1 MSDGFLEGL
10 GSQETPVKTESPE
23 SAQPAAENSAELT
36 PGQQD
41 LQNFEQTA
49 EAKDNFLE
57 KAAEDAPTT
66 TVPPAQGQTAEPAAA
81 PTLVQKDDVAVE
93 VDKILEDGL
102 GDFVE
107 DMPAEA
113 RQRFLTKGQEVS
125 GQIAVMVRGFHVEV
139 RRVIQLIQEWLQ
151 TIPAVNRFFLEQ
163 EAKIKTD
170 RIVDLAR
177 IRKEES
183 QNKT

>member
-10 GSQETPVKTESPE
+10 GSQETPVKTEAPE
-23 SAQPAAENSAELT
+23 PSTEVQTELT

-41 LQNFEQTA
+41 LQNFEQSA
-49 EAKDNFLE
+49 ESKDTFLE

-66 TVPPAQGQTAEPAAA
+66 MVAQSGQAVAATEAPAQVA
-81 PTLVQKDDVAVE
+81 QKDEVAVE

-113 RQRFLTKGQEVS
+113 RQRFLSKGQEVS
-125 GQIAVMVRGFHVEV
+125 GQIAGMVRGFRVEV
-139 RRVIQLIQEWLQ
+139 RRVIQLIQDWLQ
-151 TIPAVNRFFLEQ
+151 TIPGVNRFFLEQ

-170 RIVDLAR
+170 RIVDLQR
-177 IRKEES
+177 IRKEEA

>member
-10 GSQETPVKTESPE
+10 GSQETPVKTEAPE
-23 SAQPAAENSAELT
+23 QQPAEAQTELT

-41 LQNFEQTA
+41 LQNFEQSA
-49 EAKDNFLE
+49 ESKDNFLE

-66 TVPPAQGQTAEPAAA
+66 TVAPAGQQHQAAEPVSA
-81 PTLVQKDDVAVE
+81 PVQKDEVAIE

-113 RQRFLTKGQEVS
+113 RQRFLSKGQEVS
-125 GQIAVMVRGFHVEV
+125 GQIAVMVRGFRVEV

-170 RIVDLAR
+170 RIVELAR
-177 IRKEES
+177 IRKEEA
-183 QNKT
+183 QNKP